1 MARTIIT
8 SEKIKEINERFY
20 ICGVKAQVAREMG
33 ISASTV
39 AKYIV
44 DGYVPEG
51 EIEREEIDL
60 EEARRIIEDYIPDF
74 TKLSLELEEE
84 EKKEIRELWKELSI

>member
-8 SEKIKEINERFY
+8 SEKIKEINERFH

-44 DGYVPEG
+44 DGYVPED

-60 EEARRIIEDYIPDF
+60 EEARGIIEDYIPDF